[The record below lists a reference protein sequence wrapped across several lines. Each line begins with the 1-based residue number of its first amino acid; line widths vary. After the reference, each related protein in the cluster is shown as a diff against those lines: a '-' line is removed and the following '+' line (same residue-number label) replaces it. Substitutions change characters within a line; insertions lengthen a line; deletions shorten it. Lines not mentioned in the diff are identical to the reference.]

1 MTDKMLL
8 EPVELTDAELDL
20 VTGGV
25 LNGGLV
31 NADLIVN
38 AQNILNNNNVQVGVN
53 VLGGLLQKG

>member
-38 AQNILNNNNVQVGVN
+38 AQNMSQ
-53 VLGGLLQKG
+53 